1 MFIQQLLNGLTM
13 GSIYALLAVGVS
25 LIYKAMGMMNFA
37 NGDTIMLSA
46 FFCLSLYEAGLPLW
60 AAIVLTPF
68 LSAIM
73 GLCLERFIYRKL
85 EYGSFSNLLI
95 ATVGVSFIMKNAA
108 VAIWG
113 AQKHNFPTLFSVKPI
128 HIGPFTILPQC
139 IGMLAIAAA
148 FVGGLQLFFYK
159 TTIGKKMRAAASNA
173 EGATMMGINVSFT
186 RFLTFGISAAFA
198 AIAGILMSPIF
209 YVSTTMAVNVSTKA
223 FAAAILGGFGSITG
237 GFIGGM
243 ILGIIEAIGGA
254 YIATAYKDVISFVVL
269 ILVLYFRP
277 NGLFGKKTEQKM

>member
-25 LIYKAMGMMNFA
+25 MIYKAMGMINFA
-37 NGDTIMLSA
+37 HGDTIMLSA
-46 FFCLSLYEAGLPLW
+46 FFCLTIYSAGLPLW
-60 AAIVLTPF
+60 AAILIAPF
-68 LSAIM
+68 ISAAL
-73 GLCLERFIYRKL
+73 GLCLERFVYRKL

-95 ATVGVSFIMKNAA
+95 ATVGVSFIMKNSA
-108 VAIWG
+108 VGIWG
-113 AQKHNFPTLFSVKPI
+113 AQKHNFPALFSMKPI
-128 HIGPFTILPQC
+128 HIGSFTILPQC
-139 IGMLAIAAA
+139 IGMLAIAAF
-148 FVGGLQLFFYK
+148 FVGVLQLFFYK
-159 TTIGKKMRAAASNA
+159 TKIGKCMRAAASNA

-198 AIAGILMSPIF
+198 AVAGILMSPIF
-209 YVSTTMAVNVSTKA
+209 YVSTTMATNVATKG

-237 GFIGGM
+237 GFVGGL

-269 ILVLYFRP
+269 ILVLYFCP
-277 NGLFGKKTEQKM
+277 NGLLGKKTEQKM